1 MNRSPSGHAELCA
14 RGQRRVSSYGTS
26 DAVRLPGRVGMH
38 VFAFGVRYADML
50 ARMLSGE
57 RANATWMAA
66 YGIAA
71 MLQVRAAAAAGR
83 WPQGAAPPPRAPYRP
98 SCPPAPPPAAQRR
111 AQARARGVAGRAA
124 ASAAR
129 ARLCHLL

>member
-50 ARMLSGE
+50 ARMLAGE

-71 MLQVRAAAAAGR
+71 MLQVRAAAAAKL
-83 WPQGAAPPPRAPYRP
+83 QGEARRRRARPTAPP
-98 SCPPAPPPAAQRR
+98 SPPVARLPPAAQRR

-124 ASAAR
+124 AHTAR
-129 ARLCHLL
+129 A